1 MGGFTAIDLE
11 NLPFPDVIESLDFE
25 TILNEMIVD
34 LSARA
39 PDMADQI
46 ALESDPTRK
55 LLEATAY
62 RELRLRQRVN
72 EAAKNMMLAYA
83 RTTNL
88 DNAAAFYE
96 VERQLITPADPDA
109 YPPVEAVYE
118 SDDDFRRRIQLSV
131 EGHSTAGPTGSYKF
145 HALSASP
152 LVSDADVYSPTPGQV
167 EVTILSTE
175 GDGTADEPL
184 LETVYNALN
193 DEFIRPLND
202 EVFVN
207 AASIVNYSITATLT
221 FFYGPD
227 RAVVLA
233 AAQSAAE
240 AYALNQH
247 KMGMDITISGIHAA
261 LHQPG
266 VQNVNL
272 TSPAADLVIDHNQA
286 AFCTGITLTD
296 GGLDE

>member
-1 MGGFTAIDLE
+1 MSGFTAIDLE
-11 NLPFPDVIESLDFE
+11 NLPFPDVIEALDFE
-25 TILNEMIVD
+25 TILDEMIVD

-39 PDMADQI
+39 PDMAATLQ
-46 ALESDPTRK
+46 LESDPNRK
-55 LLEATAY
+55 QLETFAY

-118 SDDDFRRRIQLSV
+118 SDDDFRRRTQLSV

-152 LVSDADVYSPTPGQV
+152 TVADADVYSPTPGQV
-167 EVTILSTE
+167 EVTILSTD
-175 GDGTADEPL
+175 GDGTADEAL

-207 AASIVNYSITATLT
+207 AASIVNYSIVATLT
-221 FFYGPD
+221 FFDGPD

-233 AAQSAAE
+233 AAQAAAD
-240 AYALNQH
+240 AYVLQQH
-247 KMGMDITISGIHAA
+247 KMGMDITVSGIHAA
-261 LHQPG
+261 LHQSG

-272 TSPAADLVIDHNQA
+272 TSPAADISIDHNQA
-286 AFCTGITLTD
+286 PYCTAITLTD
-296 GGLDE
+296 GGVDE

>member
-1 MGGFTAIDLE
+1 ML
-11 NLPFPDVIESLDFE
+11 
-25 TILNEMIVD
+25 
-34 LSARA
+34 
-39 PDMADQI
+39 
-46 ALESDPTRK
+46 
-55 LLEATAY
+55 
-62 RELRLRQRVN
+62 
-72 EAAKNMMLAYA
+72 LAYA

-96 VERQLITPADPDA
+96 VERQLITPADLDA

-131 EGHSTAGPTGSYKF
+131 EGFSTAGPTGGYKF

-152 LVSDADVYSPTPGQV
+152 SVRDADVYSPTPGQV
-167 EVTILSTE
+167 EVTILASE

-207 AASIVNYSITATLT
+207 AASIVNYSINATLT
-221 FFYGPD
+221 FFSGPD
-227 RAVVLA
+227 RSVVLA
-233 AAQSAAE
+233 AAQAAVE

-247 KMGMDITISGIHAA
+247 KMGMDITVSGIHAA

-266 VQNVNL
+266 VQNVSL
-272 TSPAADLVIDHNQA
+272 TTPTADISIDHNQA
-286 AFCTGITLTD
+286 PYCTGITLTD
-296 GGLDE
+296 GGIDE